1 MSQPV
6 LLAIAAGVASALLYT
21 GMLAMGPV
29 LGALPWFL
37 SPLPLLAAGLAL
49 GRGAAL
55 LAVAAGLL
63 AFGGVTLSPAAA
75 LIYLASDGVPAL
87 LIVVLALRPAPGVT
101 APDPAQPAHWY
112 PPGRIL
118 AWLALLPP
126 VVMIVLAALAPA
138 HVDGLQGLLR
148 AEIGAGL
155 EHLLAGSGQPAVLEG
170 ATREAV
176 VESAVTFLPGAMALS
191 WLFRVAVT
199 AALAQ
204 AMLRRMGRS
213 VRPSPA
219 WLDLALPPWYGA
231 VYAAVVLAALLMGGD
246 AGYVAWSAAI
256 GLSLPFLLLGFKL
269 VHVVAR
275 RTPWPVPLLV
285 AFYVVFLSVSAVA
298 VVAMVLAGLVE
309 FSTNLSRRAAG
320 RASEE
325 E

>member
-1 MSQPV
+1 V
-6 LLAIAAGVASALLYT
+6 L
-21 GMLAMGPV
+21 
-29 LGALPWFL
+29 
-37 SPLPLLAAGLAL
+37 
-49 GRGAAL
+49 
-55 LAVAAGLL
+55 
-63 AFGGVTLSPAAA
+63 
-75 LIYLASDGVPAL
+75 D
-87 LIVVLALRPAPGVT
+87 
-101 APDPAQPAHWY
+101 
-112 PPGRIL
+112 
-118 AWLALLPP
+118 
-126 VVMIVLAALAPA
+126 
-138 HVDGLQGLLR
+138 
-148 AEIGAGL
+148 
-155 EHLLAGSGQPAVLEG
+155 G

-191 WLFRVAVT
+191 WLFRVAVA

-231 VYAAVVLAALLMGGD
+231 VYAAVVLAALLIGGD